1 MFYLYVYY
9 VLHVKLNIHTLY
21 PEHDI
26 YIPWVY
32 AVYSPSLQI
41 PVSAALSVTCI
52 SPYLLPVSIPF
63 PNLPYASPCV
73 GWVRGACARARARV
87 RALVRVWVRACVSQ
101 ELSSVTAFK
110 LEDVKATLERL
121 RLLVYYKGQVG
132 AAGAASH

>member
-1 MFYLYVYY
+1 MGVCSIFSV
-9 VLHVKLNIHTLY
+9 
-21 PEHDI
+21 
-26 YIPWVY
+26 
-32 AVYSPSLQI
+32 SPRI

-52 SPYLLPVSIPF
+52 APYLLPVSIPF
-63 PNLPYASPCV
+63 HNLPYASPCV
-73 GWVRGACARARARV
+73 GCVRGACARARARACSRARV

-132 AAGAASH
+132 AAGAAYYKGRLLQRPL